1 MSLPQSILI
10 TGTSSGIGRETAL
23 LFAERG
29 WQVIACTRNGR
40 EHPEHPQIRG
50 IAMDIDS
57 AASIDACFDT
67 LQKEG
72 NIPAVIVNNAAWGVR
87 VPFDAMRDDE
97 MHGMLQTN
105 VLGTMRV
112 TQAWLKMRAAEEAGM
127 MIVVSSF
134 AGKAGL
140 LYHSVY
146 CATKWA
152 IEGWAEALHYELA
165 PRGIRVKIVEPL
177 NRIETAFFEKARDR
191 EKERTLSPQTR
202 ERYAAYKEV
211 SDKKETLLLA
221 RDVATALYRAA
232 TDGKKRLRY
241 PVGRGLFLPAFLLL
255 RAVWP
260 SLAIRVLE
268 RRYRQWT
275 R

>member
-23 LFAERG
+23 LFAEHG
-29 WQVIACTRNGR
+29 WQVIACTRDGQ
-40 EHPEHPQIRG
+40 EHPAHSQIRG
-50 IAMDIDS
+50 MAMDIDS

-72 NIPAVIVNNAAWGVR
+72 SVPAVIVNNAAWGVR

-112 TQAWLKMRAAEEAGM
+112 TQAWLKIRAAEEAGM

-165 PRGIRVKIVEPL
+165 PRGISVKIVEPL

-191 EKERTLSPQTR
+191 EKERTLSPQTQ

-211 SDKKETLLLA
+211 SDKKEASLLA
-221 RDVATALYRAA
+221 RDVATTLYRAA

-260 SLAIRVLE
+260 SLAISVLE